1 MSYSEKRRYPKIDTD
16 NFISY
21 YLVDENGKIYSEGL
35 GKAKNISKKGILLV
49 TGKLVESNYILILA
63 ADEKNNIIEMQGKIA
78 YSKKDDS
85 GVFFTGIEFLGNVKE
100 NYLFAKSLLKTYRIS
115 QNSTSLTVQT

>member
-1 MSYSEKRRYPKIDTD
+1 MSYSEKRRYPRLGTD

-21 YLVDENGKIYSEGL
+21 YLVDEDGKIYSEGL
-35 GKAKNISKKGILLV
+35 GKAKNISNVGILLV
-49 TGKLVESNYILILA
+49 TGKLVESDYIFILA
-63 ADEKNNIIEMQGKIA
+63 TDEKNNIIEMKGKIV

-85 GVFFTGIEFLGNVKE
+85 GVFFTGIEFLRTAEE

-115 QNSTSLTVQT
+115 QNSTNLTVQL

>member
-1 MSYSEKRRYPKIDTD
+1 MSYSEKRRYPRFDTD

-35 GKAKNISKKGILLV
+35 GKSKNISKKGILLV

-63 ADEKNNIIEMQGKIA
+63 ADEKNNIIKMQGKIA
-78 YSKKDDS
+78 YSKKTHVCRC
-85 GVFFTGIEFLGNVKE
+85 GTCYRPALGNPKGAA
-100 NYLFAKSLLKTYRIS
+100 NR
-115 QNSTSLTVQT
+115 QTVGALG